1 MSKHHK
7 RPLLAFI
14 SVAILCIVLL
24 GSAVRSE
31 AFGLLIS
38 ANREPLG
45 TEQARLSAVVRDRVV
60 VDAKR
65 VRSPRVPA
73 LASTTPVA
81 APKAPAPTRGAPAV
95 LTGVNL
101 PGAASTPARPHPGRA
116 HHGKAQ
122 PARAHPGRA
131 LGHLKHGP
139 WPRASA
145 QGRAHGKGHGRG
157 LSPAGPGRP
166 RR

>member
-1 MSKHHK
+1 MSQQHK

-31 AFGLLIS
+31 AFGLLVTVD
-38 ANREPLG
+38 REPLG

-60 VDAKR
+60 VDAQR

-73 LASTTPVA
+73 SASTTPAA
-81 APKAPAPTRGAPAV
+81 APKAPAPATNTAPAA
-95 LTGVNL
+95 LAGVNL
-101 PGAASTPARPHPGRA
+101 PGAASHHGRHAGRA
-116 HHGKAQ
+116 
-122 PARAHPGRA
+122 R
-131 LGHLKHGP
+131 GHQT
-139 WPRASA
+139 WSEPRASA
-145 QGRAHGKGHGRG
+145 QGRSHGHGRG
-157 LSPAGPGRP
+157 LSPSWPGRP

>member
-1 MSKHHK
+1 MSQQHR

-45 TEQARLSAVVRDRVV
+45 TELAGLSAVVRDRVGV
-60 VDAKR
+60 YAKR
-65 VRSPRVPA
+65 LRSPRVPA
-73 LASTTPVA
+73 PASTTPVA
-81 APKAPAPTRGAPAV
+81 APKAPAPAPAAPV
-95 LTGVNL
+95 ALTGIDL
-101 PGAASTPARPHPGRA
+101 PGTAAHPAGR
-116 HHGKAQ
+116 
-122 PARAHPGRA
+122 HPGRA
-131 LGHLKHGP
+131 LGHLKRGP
-139 WPRASA
+139 GPRASA
-145 QGRAHGKGHGRG
+145 QGQAHGRGHGRG
-157 LSPAGPGRP
+157 LSPAWPGRP